1 MSDQTTDSII
11 MDTTEPAPGN
21 LDLDLDTLWEMLDRH
36 RLVKEGEQ
44 LGQHHINTTWE
55 LVIVQGVLLTLLV
68 ILAIV
73 WAVFCR
79 RRCVGGQDQDQL
91 SVSEA
96 LRKVSAAKRDIP
108 CSYSRTDIN
117 SLGISVNDYLNPPP
131 AYLDLFTDN
140 LQYLDLEQGHNRL
153 AKLSFC
159 NEDGSVPRL
168 ARLSVA
174 SCENCNTESP
184 CVVPTRSGRSSVSSS
199 STSSSRRQSRAN
211 SRVSFSEEVECSN
224 GSIRRLSTNSL
235 ISLKTGAQDNS
246 SRKSSSSSEGSR
258 RSSLKSSL
266 QRKFGSVSDD
276 SFVASLDEDLR
287 KKLDTIGEDDKRTVR
302 VTAESQAE
310 RAARVCDIIVEE
322 KEK

>member
-1 MSDQTTDSII
+1 MSDQTTGSII
-11 MDTTEPAPGN
+11 MDIIEASTTASGN
-21 LDLDLDTLWEMLDRH
+21 LEDLDLDTLWEMLDRH
-36 RLVKEGEQ
+36 RLHREDEELAGA
-44 LGQHHINTTWE
+44 HINTTWE

-79 RRCVGGQDQDQL
+79 RRCVRGQDRDEL

-159 NEDGSVPRL
+159 NEDESVPRL

-184 CVVPTRSGRSSVSSS
+184 CVVPTRSARSSVSSS

-224 GSIRRLSTNSL
+224 GSIRRLSSNSL
-235 ISLKTGAQDNS
+235 ISECLSNVIHD
-246 SRKSSSSSEGSR
+246 
-258 RSSLKSSL
+258 
-266 QRKFGSVSDD
+266 GSVTGMSTNN
-276 SFVASLDEDLR
+276 FRFE
-287 KKLDTIGEDDKRTVR
+287 IGC
-302 VTAESQAE
+302 SGQQ
-310 RAARVCDIIVEE
+310 
-322 KEK
+322 